1 MPLSLIISQQLE
13 NSWCPVLS
21 MSMGGHLTGVG
32 EGGPVAVTLDEAL
45 SGKFLITFLH
55 PEATSTDFG
64 QLFLRSLAREGM
76 IRGLIVDEAHQVG
89 QN

>member
-1 MPLSLIISQQLE
+1 MPLSLIITQQLE

-32 EGGPVAVTLDEAL
+32 EGGSVAVTLEEAL

-76 IRGLIVDEAHQVG
+76 IRGLVVDEVHQVG

>member
-1 MPLSLIISQQLE
+1 
-13 NSWCPVLS
+13 
-21 MSMGGHLTGVG
+21 MGGHLTGVG

>member
-1 MPLSLIISQQLE
+1 MPLSLIISQQLD
-13 NSWCPVLS
+13 NCWCPVLN
-21 MSMGGHLTGVG
+21 MSMGGNLTGVSD
-32 EGGPVAVTLDEAL
+32 GGTVSVTLEEAL

-64 QLFLRSLAREGM
+64 QQFLRSLAREGM
-76 IRGLIVDEAHQVG
+76 IRGLVVDEVHQVA